1 MTYLEITAKHKG
13 QTDALLKNNQ
23 WNMNI
28 PVRLTGRATTRFS
41 QKHNAEKLISIDPD
55 IIHVFREGNHLYSIK
70 EIKVSRFFNRIAI
83 EGVDTTEARRPIIT
97 LSDDIKLMWADDYR
111 YDNDIWNIEL

>member
-1 MTYLEITAKHKG
+1 MTYLEITAKQTG

-41 QKHNAEKLISIDPD
+41 QNQNAAKLVSIDPD
-55 IIHVFREGNHLYSIK
+55 IIHIFREGNLLHSMK
-70 EIKVSRFFNRIAI
+70 EIKVSRFFNRTAI
-83 EGVDTTEARRPIIT
+83 EGVDAIDGRRPIIT
-97 LSDDIKLMWADDYR
+97 LSDDIKLMWADDYK